1 MVAQAATMT
10 RTGERG
16 SVSQG
21 KPTRGP
27 EGGDGMEDNF
37 NYHQPVMPRETVE
50 RLVLRQDGMY
60 VDATVGEGGHA
71 SLVLQASAPQGIV
84 LGVDRDPRSLAR
96 AVYRLA
102 RYGDRFIPLAGGYA
116 SLDDFASE
124 RGIAQVDGA
133 LFDLGFSSRQVEA
146 EGYGFSFQRD
156 EPLDMRFNPEEDL
169 PTASHLVND
178 LSEQELGQ
186 LIFRYGEERRARAI
200 ARAIVRNRPINTTG
214 ALANL
219 VAETLGA
226 RFHGRDSQRRGYGRV
241 GRNRIHPATRTFQ
254 ALRIAVND
262 ELENL
267 EKGLRA
273 AIRLL
278 APGGRL
284 VVISYHSLEDRI
296 VKNMLAQEVASCTCP
311 PGLPVC
317 VCGQQPAL
325 RLVNRRVIRPGSA
338 EVEANPRSRSGRM
351 RVAEKLGER
360 L

>member
-1 MVAQAATMT
+1 MAAQAAILT

-16 SVSQG
+16 SIPQEG
-21 KPTRGP
+21 PTRDA
-27 EGGDGMEDNF
+27 GGDDGMEDNF
-37 NYHQPVMPRETVE
+37 NYHQPVMPQETVE

-96 AVYRLA
+96 AACRLA
-102 RYGDRFIPLAGGYA
+102 QYGDRFIPLAGSYA
-116 SLDDFASE
+116 SMRELARD

-156 EPLDMRFNPEEDL
+156 EPLDMRFNPEEEL
-169 PTASHLVND
+169 PTAHNLVND
-178 LSEQELGQ
+178 LSEQELGRI
-186 LIFRYGEERRARAI
+186 IFRYGEERRSRAI
-200 ARAIVRNRPINTTG
+200 ARAIVRNRPVNTTG

-219 VAETLGA
+219 VAETVGP
-226 RFHGRDSQRRGYGRV
+226 RFHGRDSRNRGR
-241 GRNRIHPATRTFQ
+241 RIHPATRTFQ

-262 ELENL
+262 ELDNL
-267 EKGLRA
+267 ERGLRA
-273 AIRLL
+273 AVELL

-284 VVISYHSLEDRI
+284 VVISYHSLEDRM
-296 VKNMLAQEVASCTCP
+296 VKNILAQEAASCTCP

-317 VCGQQPAL
+317 VCGRQSTL
-325 RLVNRRVIRPGSA
+325 RLVNRRIIRPAGA

-351 RVAEKLGER
+351 RVAEKLDHQ